1 MQVSIELTE
10 ESRELLMRHFPNGA
24 PLHDALKHAARNEIA
39 GVAVYSFAC
48 DGAQANELLEMAR
61 NHCPPAV
68 KDIEHAIDAAGKR

>member
-10 ESRELLMRHFPNGA
+10 ESRELLMRHFRSGA
-24 PLHDALKHAARNEIA
+24 PLHEVLNHAARNEIA

-48 DGAQANELLEMAR
+48 DDAQAGELLEMAR

-68 KDIEHAIDAAGKR
+68 KDIEHAIEAAGRR